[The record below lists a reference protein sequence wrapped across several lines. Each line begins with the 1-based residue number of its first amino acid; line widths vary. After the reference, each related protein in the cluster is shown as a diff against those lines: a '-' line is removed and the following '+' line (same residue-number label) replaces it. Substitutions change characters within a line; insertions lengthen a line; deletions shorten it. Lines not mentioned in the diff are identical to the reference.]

1 MHIIIEQLYTM
12 EDFHKLLLTRH
23 SIRKYTE
30 QPISGDDVKTIL
42 EAGLMSPSSK
52 RKTPWHFI
60 VVEDRA
66 MLAQL
71 SQCRDAG
78 ATPIAHS
85 ALTIIVTVDMTLSEA
100 WVEDGS
106 IAAVLMQLQAHDLG
120 LGSCWIQLRN
130 RSLGEE
136 ATEDIVREMLNIPE
150 TMGILCAVTIGHKN
164 EERKPFDEE
173 KMLWEKVHIGSW

>member
-1 MHIIIEQLYTM
+1 MKN
-12 EDFHKLLLTRH
+12 FHELLLTRH

-30 QPISGDDVKTIL
+30 EPISGEDVKTIL
-42 EAGLMSPSSK
+42 EAGLMAPSSK
-52 RKTPWHFI
+52 RKTPWHFV
-60 VVEDRA
+60 VVEDKA

-78 ATPIAHS
+78 AGPIAQA
-85 ALTIIVTVDMTLSEA
+85 ALAIVVTVDMTLSEA
-100 WVEDGS
+100 WVEDAS

-136 ATEDIVREMLNIPE
+136 ATEDIVREMLDIPE
-150 TMGILCAVTIGHKN
+150 TMGVLCAITIGHKD

-173 KMLWEKVHIGSW
+173 KMMWEKVHIGKW

>member
-1 MHIIIEQLYTM
+1 M
-12 EDFHKLLLTRH
+12 ENFHELLLNRR

-30 QPISGDDVKTIL
+30 EPVSGDDVKTIL
-42 EAGLMSPSSK
+42 EAGLMAPSSK
-52 RKTPWHFI
+52 RKMPWHFI
-60 VVEDRA
+60 VVEDKA

-78 ATPIAHS
+78 AGPIANS

-136 ATEDIVREMLNIPE
+136 ATEDVVREMLDIPE
-150 TMGILCAVTIGHKN
+150 QMGILCAVTIGHKD
-164 EERKPFDEE
+164 EVRKPFDEE
-173 KMLWEKVHIGSW
+173 KMMWEKVHIAKW

>member
-1 MHIIIEQLYTM
+1 MQN
-12 EDFHKLLLTRH
+12 FHELLLTRR
-23 SIRKYTE
+23 SIRKYTDE
-30 QPISGDDVKTIL
+30 PISAEDVKTIL
-42 EAGLMSPSSK
+42 EAGLMAPSSK

-60 VVEDRA
+60 VVEDKA

-78 ATPIAHS
+78 AGPIAHA
-85 ALTIIVTVDMTLSEA
+85 ALAIIVTVDMTVSEA

-120 LGSCWIQLRN
+120 LGSCWIQMRN

-136 ATEDIVREMLNIPE
+136 ATEDIVREMLEIPE
-150 TMGILCAVTIGHKN
+150 NMAILCAVTIGHKD
-164 EERKPFDEE
+164 EDRKPFDEE
-173 KMLWEKVHIGSW
+173 KMLWEKVHIAKW